1 MAATNQPEKQEKETS
16 FVNYMDASKSYDLA
30 REALGCDIILG
41 AMATSKCGKRLH
53 EQRLLDAGCGTGNY
67 MSNVVDQVGSL
78 VGQDFSEGM
87 LDKARAKF
95 GDHPK
100 VESVDQGDCCS
111 LPYKDAEFDAIMNNQ
126 VVQHIETDE
135 TRPTRANLRKSMH
148 EAFRVLKPG
157 GVCVISTRSKQPKY
171 EDLYW
176 YAVLAPKAVAQMS
189 ERVPS
194 VDDLKTTF
202 EEAGFEVT
210 QCVCPKFKSIM
221 HPTHYHNAK
230 GVFEASWRRG
240 ESWWSLVSEEELKG
254 LQDAVQAKIDDGTI
268 DEWIKERDLLR
279 TAAGQTLFMVGTKPA
294 N

>member
-1 MAATNQPEKQEKETS
+1 MP
-16 FVNYMDASKSYDLA
+16 A
-30 REALGCDIILG
+30 RERGPTFPAFAYG
-41 AMATSKCGKRLH
+41 ASPSASVG
-53 EQRLLDAGCGTGNY
+53 AG
-67 MSNVVDQVGSL
+67 
-78 VGQDFSEGM
+78 
-87 LDKARAKF
+87 
-95 GDHPK
+95 
-100 VESVDQGDCCS
+100 
-111 LPYKDAEFDAIMNNQ
+111 
-126 VVQHIETDE
+126 
-135 TRPTRANLRKSMH
+135 RPFLWCVSDVSDVCLCAQANLRKSMH

-230 GVFEASWRRG
+230 GVFEVRV
-240 ESWWSLVSEEELKG
+240 L
-254 LQDAVQAKIDDGTI
+254 
-268 DEWIKERDLLR
+268 
-279 TAAGQTLFMVGTKPA
+279 
-294 N
+294 